1 MGIFP
6 FEDGNNYS
14 PYIHSAEDLIGPSL
28 NSMEQVGLFIKAS
41 LASAAIL
48 ASNRPEGLVGL
59 PNDGFVD
66 LSWSEFDGAESYN
79 IYKDDV
85 ETPYANISDGTT
97 YQDINV
103 TNGTEYSYYM
113 TAVLADAN
121 ETLPSNSIS
130 VTPNIPLALPFNDD
144 FESQSFNPYWGFG
157 GNADWTIDTGV
168 SHLGNNS
175 AKSGNID
182 HNQTSEMIIEAVISG
197 PGNISFYKKVS
208 SENNYDYFS
217 FYINGT
223 KIDEWSGEDD
233 WSEESHDLAVGFYEF
248 KWTYD
253 KDGYVQSGSD
263 CGWIDDIVLTQDV
276 SIVDDNNNINY
287 SKLSN
292 NYPNPFNPLTRI
304 NYELRITNYE
314 LAEIVVFN
322 SVGQEVW
329 SKNLSTDQSLL
340 TTGYFT
346 FDGSKFNSGI
356 YYYSLI
362 VDGKKMD
369 TKSMVLIK

>member
-121 ETLPSNSIS
+121 GTVKHDASTCIGCKSCILADPYGVIHFNKTDPHAKWDDKKELIPGCTSS
-130 VTPNIPLALPFNDD
+130 PNEIHTKTKSEFPHYNPDRSKTYAGVRYKGIVEKCTFCDHRTKFGQKPFCVSSCPADARIFGDLND
-144 FESQSFNPYWGFG
+144 
-157 GNADWTIDTGV
+157 
-168 SHLGNNS
+168 
-175 AKSGNID
+175 AKS
-182 HNQTSEMIIEAVISG
+182 EISILLKNNKYSSLKPEKG
-197 PGNISFYKKVS
+197 TNPKV
-208 SENNYDYFS
+208 Y
-217 FYINGT
+217 YIG
-223 KIDEWSGEDD
+223 
-233 WSEESHDLAVGFYEF
+233 L
-248 KWTYD
+248 
-253 KDGYVQSGSD
+253 
-263 CGWIDDIVLTQDV
+263 
-276 SIVDDNNNINY
+276 
-287 SKLSN
+287 
-292 NYPNPFNPLTRI
+292 
-304 NYELRITNYE
+304 
-314 LAEIVVFN
+314 
-322 SVGQEVW
+322 
-329 SKNLSTDQSLL
+329 
-340 TTGYFT
+340 
-346 FDGSKFNSGI
+346 
-356 YYYSLI
+356 
-362 VDGKKMD
+362 
-369 TKSMVLIK
+369 